1 MPEVMTPAAVATAVE
16 TTAVRSAAMEEQPM
30 VVDTIVLAFAADPV
44 VRWCWPEA
52 RQYLESMPAFTV
64 AFAGGGF
71 SHDSAY
77 TTEGYGGAALGLPP
91 DLHPDDNAVGDIVGQ
106 TVVRSRQN
114 DLQTLM
120 GKMADSHPDG
130 PHWYLPMIGVDPA
143 CQNKGLGAALLRHA
157 LEQCDREGL
166 PAYLES
172 TNPRNVSLYLR
183 HGFVAVGEIQ
193 AGSSPTVVPML
204 RLPR

>member
-1 MPEVMTPAAVATAVE
+1 MHMHTQQAVVARAEDRDRVAAAIALGFSTDPVCRWMYPDSRQFMSGFPTF
-16 TTAVRSAAMEEQPM
+16 
-30 VVDTIVLAFAADPV
+30 VLAMGG
-44 VRWCWPEA
+44 R
-52 RQYLESMPAFTV
+52 AFD
-64 AFAGGGF
+64 
-71 SHDSAY
+71 HESAY
-77 TTEGYGGAALGLPP
+77 CTADLSGAALWLPP
-91 DLHPDDNAVGDIVGQ
+91 GVHPDENAVGDIVDQ
-106 TVVRSRQN
+106 TVAKSLQS

-120 GKMADSHPDG
+120 GKMAASHPDG

-143 CQNKGLGAALLRHA
+143 YQNKGLGAALLRHA
-157 LEQCDREGL
+157 LERCDREGL

-172 TNPRNVSLYLR
+172 TNPRNISLYLR

>member
-1 MPEVMTPAAVATAVE
+1 
-16 TTAVRSAAMEEQPM
+16 M
-30 VVDTIVLAFAADPV
+30 VVHTIVLAFAGRPGRPMV
-44 VRWCWPEA
+44 
-52 RQYLESMPAFTV
+52 L
-64 AFAGGGF
+64 AGGASISRKHASVYRRLCGRRIQGRQRVY
-71 SHDSAY
+71 DRRVR
-77 TTEGYGGAALGLPP
+77 GAALWLPP
-91 DLHPDDNAVGDIVGQ
+91 DLHPDDNAVGDIVDQ
-106 TVVRSRQN
+106 TVARSLRS

-120 GKMADSHPDG
+120 GKMAASHPDG

-143 CQNKGLGAALLRHA
+143 YQNKGLGAALLRHA
-157 LEQCDREGL
+157 LERCDREGL

-172 TNPRNVSLYLR
+172 TNPRNISLYLR

>member
-1 MPEVMTPAAVATAVE
+1 
-16 TTAVRSAAMEEQPM
+16 M
-30 VVDTIVLAFAADPV
+30 VVHTIVLAFAADPV
-44 VRWCWPEA
+44 VRWFWPEA
-52 RQYLESMPAFTV
+52 HQYLESMPAFTV

-71 SHDSAY
+71 KDGSAY
-77 TTEGYGGAALGLPP
+77 TTDAYRGAALWLPP
-91 DLHPDDNAVGDIVGQ
+91 DVHPDDNAVGDIVEQ
-106 TVVRSRQN
+106 TVARPIRS

-120 GKMADSHPDG
+120 DKMAAFHPDG

-143 CQNKGLGAALLRHA
+143 YQNTGLGAALLRHA
-157 LEQCDREGL
+157 LERCDREGL

-172 TNPRNVSLYLR
+172 TNPRNISLYLR

-193 AGSSPTVVPML
+193 SGSSPTMVPML

>member
-1 MPEVMTPAAVATAVE
+1 MATAVK
-16 TTAVRSAAMEEQPM
+16 TTAVRSAAMEERPM
-30 VVDTIVLAFAADPV
+30 VVRTIVLAFAADPV
-44 VRWCWPEA
+44 IRWCWPEGH
-52 RQYLESMPAFTV
+52 QYLESMPAFTV

-71 SHDSAY
+71 STGSAY
-77 TTEGYGGAALGLPP
+77 TTDEYGGAALWLPP
-91 DLHPDDNAVGDIVGQ
+91 DMHPDDNAVGDIVEQ
-106 TVVRSRQN
+106 TVAKSLRR
-114 DLQTLM
+114 DLETLM
-120 GKMADSHPDG
+120 GKMAAYHPDG

-143 CQNKGLGAALLRHA
+143 HQNQGLGAALLRHA
-157 LEQCDREGL
+157 LERCDREGL

-172 TNPRNVSLYLR
+172 TNPRNISLYLR

>member
-1 MPEVMTPAAVATAVE
+1 VATALGAA
-16 TTAVRSAAMEEQPM
+16 AVRSAVMEERPM
-30 VVDTIVLAFAADPV
+30 VVHTIVAAFAADPV
-44 VRWCWPEA
+44 VRWVWPEA
-52 RQYLESMPAFTV
+52 HQYLESMPAFTV

-71 SHDSAY
+71 SDGSAY
-77 TTEGYGGAALGLPP
+77 TTDGYQGAALWLPP
-91 DLHPDDNAVGDIVGQ
+91 DVHPDENAVGDIVGR
-106 TVVRSRQN
+106 TVAKPLQR

-120 GKMADSHPDG
+120 DKMAAFHPDG

-143 CQNKGLGAALLRHA
+143 HQNKGFGAALLRHA
-157 LEQCDREGL
+157 LGRCDREGL

-172 TNPRNVSLYLR
+172 TNPRNISLYLR

-204 RLPR
+204 RRPR

>member
-1 MPEVMTPAAVATAVE
+1 VATAVA
-16 TTAVRSAAMEEQPM
+16 TTAVRSAAMAERPM
-30 VVDTIVLAFAADPV
+30 VVHTIVLAFAADPV
-44 VRWCWPEA
+44 VRWVWPEA
-52 RQYLESMPAFTV
+52 HQYLESMPAFTV

-71 SHDSAY
+71 GDGSAD
-77 TTEGYGGAALGLPP
+77 TTDGYEGVGLWLPP
-91 DLHPDDNAVGDIVGQ
+91 GVHPDQNAVGDIVDQ
-106 TVVRSRQN
+106 TVAKSLQS

-120 GKMADSHPDG
+120 EKMAGFHPDG

-143 CQNKGLGAALLRHA
+143 HQNKGLGAALLRHA
-157 LEQCDREGL
+157 LERCDREGL

-183 HGFVAVGEIQ
+183 HGFVAVGEIH

-204 RLPR
+204 RRPR

>member
-1 MPEVMTPAAVATAVE
+1 MATAVE
-16 TTAVRSAAMEEQPM
+16 TTAVRSAAMEERPM
-30 VVDTIVLAFAADPV
+30 VVRTIVLAFAADPV
-44 VRWCWPEA
+44 VRWFWPEA
-52 RQYLESMPAFTV
+52 HQYLEGMPAFTV

-71 SHDSAY
+71 RDGAAH
-77 TTEGYGGAALGLPP
+77 TTDGYGGAALWLPP
-91 DLHPDDNAVGDIVGQ
+91 DVHPDENAVGDIVDQ
-106 TVVRSRQN
+106 TVARPLQR
-114 DLQTLM
+114 DLETLM
-120 GKMADSHPDG
+120 GKMATFHPDG

-143 CQNKGLGAALLRHA
+143 YQNKGLGAALLRHA
-157 LEQCDREGL
+157 LKRCDREGL

-172 TNPRNVSLYLR
+172 TNPRNISLYQR

>member
-1 MPEVMTPAAVATAVE
+1 MTTAVE
-16 TTAVRSAAMEEQPM
+16 TTAVRLAAMEEHPM
-30 VVDTIVLAFAADPV
+30 VVHTIVLAFAADPV
-44 VRWCWPEA
+44 IRWCWPEA
-52 RQYLESMPAFTV
+52 HQYLESMPAFTV

-71 SHDSAY
+71 RDGSAY
-77 TTEGYGGAALGLPP
+77 TTDGHGGAALWLPP
-91 DLHPDDNAVGDIVGQ
+91 DVHPDDNAVGDIVDQ
-106 TVVRSRQN
+106 TVGRSLRR

-120 GKMADSHPDG
+120 GKMAASHPDG

-143 CQNKGLGAALLRHA
+143 YQNKGLGAALLRHA
-157 LEQCDREGL
+157 LERCDREDL

-172 TNPRNVSLYLR
+172 TNPRNISLYLR